1 MRHRIWTF
9 LRLFEMAV
17 RGFFYDHC
25 TAASASLAFYGLF
38 SGFPLLLLSI
48 TAAAA
53 VLDPDRA
60 ADRVQEVLRA
70 WVPISSG
77 LVESGVRGAV
87 EAGGGVFG
95 YSIIAL
101 LWSGTRVFAQITRAL
116 NEAWDVPHNYKLRY
130 RLFIEPLLVSVTV
143 ALIAASLLY
152 RPVLTQ
158 TWTSLTGQPALPGG
172 PVWNF
177 AGETWVKG
185 LGFLIVLLLY
195 RYVPRRNV
203 SWRDAVPGALLTMV
217 LFQVSQEGF
226 ERYIEQYDERYTR
239 VFGPLSSIVVLLLWA
254 YITAAI
260 FLFGAEYSSAHCNL
274 REGRDARGEDAPVVD
289 KVAEEASEHSA
300 S

>member
-1 MRHRIWTF
+1 
-9 LRLFEMAV
+9 MAV

-53 VLDPDRA
+53 VLDAERA

-95 YSIIAL
+95 ISVVAL

-116 NEAWDVPHNYKLRY
+116 NDAWDVPHNYPLRY
-130 RLFIEPLLVSVTV
+130 RIFIEPLLVALTV
-143 ALIAASLLY
+143 ALITASLLY
-152 RPVLTQ
+152 RPVLEDS
-158 TWTSLTGQPALPGG
+158 WESLTGQPTLPDG
-172 PVWNF
+172 PVYTF
-177 AGETWVKG
+177 AGEMWVKG
-185 LGFLIVLLLY
+185 LGFLILLLLY
-195 RYVPRRNV
+195 RYLPRRRV
-203 SWRDAVPGALLTMV
+203 SWRDALPGALLASV
-217 LFQVSQEGF
+217 LFQMSQEAF
-226 ERYIEQYDERYTR
+226 EWYIKGYDERYTR
-239 VFGPLSSIVVLLLWA
+239 VFGPLSSLAVLLLWA
-254 YITAAI
+254 YITAAVV
-260 FLFGAEYSSAHCNL
+260 LLGTEYSAAHCNL

-289 KVAEEASEHSA
+289 SVQAAATDGTKR
-300 S
+300 